1 MSAEER
7 KPLVSRSDKAMTVVP
22 VVVSEPTVPRRNSS
36 TSRFHVT
43 PSSSNVAALDEHFS
57 PNELDLGNQLN
68 LRKGSA
74 PAGVLRVE
82 DSNIIQSES
91 SPEIPTI
98 NSPDS
103 QRAVQFD
110 VGDEV
115 ESPNRTE
122 NTITANLKSWRHMQT
137 IDHPPVMDFYRNS
150 TDAEGSVAQRPSML
164 ELLHGGKQQTEFDE
178 FQEENVQ
185 IVDQQ
190 IESSMIPEGKG
201 KGKESSVTAPTLSIG
216 PSPVKISMNTPTTPR
231 KKFGWI
237 EGVFFRCVLNIFG
250 VILYLR
256 VSWVAGTSGILFGN
270 AVVLLASLVTT
281 ITTLSTCAIC
291 TNGDVKG
298 GGAYFLISR
307 SLGPN
312 FGGAIGCI
320 FSIANAVAAAMYVVG
335 FAETVRDLLKERDIV
350 IIDGGLNDVRIVG
363 LVTCSIL
370 FCIVL
375 IGTNFESKM
384 QIGLLII
391 LLISILDYFVGSFI
405 PPNEFQQRRGITGYS
420 FNTMKQNLLPEFRN
434 GLNFFEVFAIYFP
447 AATGIMA
454 GANISGDLANPQKS
468 IPKGTLISI
477 AFTTAVYIA
486 LITATGSTCLRD
498 ADGIHLPTLLTQ
510 LWNTTVDSTPPNIPK
525 ALFASYYEPA
535 CAANNTCPYGL
546 LNYFQVIETGSLWG
560 PLITAGIFAASLS
573 SALASLVSAPKIF
586 QAVAKD
592 GLFPGIGYFA
602 KGFGKDEEPRR
613 AYFLAFFVSML
624 IILIGDLNVIAPYIS
639 NFFLSSYALI
649 NFACFDNDFA
659 HSPGWRPGFRAYN
672 MWVSLIGAFL
682 CILIMFITSWFTALM
697 TITFFLALFF
707 YLAHRKPDVNWGDTT
722 QAHSYRTAL
731 HGVTR
736 LENTTE
742 HIKNY
747 RPNILLLTGNP
758 AARPSLV
765 DFISNIC
772 QNNSLMICSYV
783 LPFEPSE
790 KVFGMIVKL
799 NEQFRGWLRKRRIKS
814 FYVSIANTS
823 LRAGVQALIQCTGLG
838 RLKPNILAMGY
849 KDWTTSDRA
858 SLLEYFGIIQD
869 AFDRNLGVMIL
880 RANSG
885 GLDFSDLMKTHGV
898 GDTKKLKLPEM
909 TLRPNHSERS
919 LSLTRAA
926 AAAAEA
932 PSSKALE
939 MTDSG
944 VMNLVVK
951 NGNPATEMRIQDNA
965 SVASSI
971 SRCLDSAH
979 GSFNGSHTDRPDLD
993 DEETESNDED
1003 VEEEPD
1009 ETQTLNPDDDV
1020 EKRRVNFGFYEK
1032 NGDEEAAKLQEKRKP
1047 MSRRSSRRMTA
1058 AQRDLLSSINRFQ
1071 RKIKKGVIDVYW
1083 LYDDGGLTLLV
1094 PYLLTQQ
1101 RSYLEGA
1108 KLRVFTISTSS
1119 SGLELEHRNMVTLL
1133 SKFRIS
1139 FSDITIIPDAG
1150 KKPRKETIE
1159 NFNHLIEPFRD
1170 DGVGMISD
1178 ADLTAQHERTMRQL
1192 RISELL
1198 RENSSDADLIVLSL
1212 PIPRKGITHPALYM
1226 AWLGFM
1232 TSDLPPTLLIRG
1244 NQTSVLTFY
1253 S

>member
-122 NTITANLKSWRHMQT
+122 NTITANLKSW
-137 IDHPPVMDFYRNS
+137 RNS

-298 GGAYFLISR
+298 GGAYFL
-307 SLGPN
+307 
-312 FGGAIGCI
+312 
-320 FSIANAVAAAMYVVG
+320 
-335 FAETVRDLLKERDIV
+335 
-350 IIDGGLNDVRIVG
+350 
-363 LVTCSIL
+363 
-370 FCIVL
+370 
-375 IGTNFESKM
+375 
-384 QIGLLII
+384 
-391 LLISILDYFVGSFI
+391 
-405 PPNEFQQRRGITGYS
+405 
-420 FNTMKQNLLPEFRN
+420 
-434 GLNFFEVFAIYFP
+434 

-613 AYFLAFFVSML
+613 
-624 IILIGDLNVIAPYIS
+624 DLNVIAPYIS

-772 QNNSLMICSYV
+772 Q
-783 LPFEPSE
+783 
-790 KVFGMIVKL
+790 
-799 NEQFRGWLRKRRIKS
+799 
-814 FYVSIANTS
+814 
-823 LRAGVQALIQCTGLG
+823 
-838 RLKPNILAMGY
+838 
-849 KDWTTSDRA
+849 
-858 SLLEYFGIIQD
+858 
-869 AFDRNLGVMIL
+869 
-880 RANSG
+880 ANSG

-965 SVASSI
+965 
-971 SRCLDSAH
+971 R
-979 GSFNGSHTDRPDLD
+979 SFNGSHTDRPDLD

-1071 RKIKKGVIDVYW
+1071 RKIKK
-1083 LYDDGGLTLLV
+1083 
-1094 PYLLTQQ
+1094 
-1101 RSYLEGA
+1101 R
-1108 KLRVFTISTSS
+1108 
-1119 SGLELEHRNMVTLL
+1119 
-1133 SKFRIS
+1133 
-1139 FSDITIIPDAG
+1139 
-1150 KKPRKETIE
+1150 IE